1 MTVKLRDY
9 QVEAVNSVFSAWGD
23 GHRRVAIIIA
33 TGGGKTVTFSEII
46 RAFREEHQGFGQPQK
61 VLVLAHRTE
70 LIEQAAATIRRLQPH
85 LSVGVVQGSLN
96 QVHADVIVASQQTIR
111 TEKRISKLPP
121 VGLVV
126 VDECH
131 RVPSATYART
141 LDMLRVNEPDG
152 PLLLGVTATFTRED
166 NKSMS
171 DHFDHVA
178 FRLDVVDLIGQG
190 HLVDVKFK
198 RVLVEGLDLTKV
210 NTTKIGK
217 AKDLEVGSL
226 AAVMEEAGAFGV
238 VAEAYVRYA
247 SDRQGLVFTPTV
259 ESAEHCAE
267 ALNARGISA
276 RAVAGTTS
284 RGERK
289 AILARFAAGELQV
302 VVNCAVL
309 TEGFDMPATSC
320 VVLARP
326 TYSGTLFRQMVGRA
340 LRPAPDSG
348 KTDALVLDL
357 VGSTG
362 RNELRGPEDL
372 VDQDVRGWDEG
383 ETLVQAVK
391 RRVAQAAAERAE
403 REAAEVSGSLAAV
416 ELQPWA
422 VLNKAGMVKDPKVVD
437 DEKPEE
443 TEPKER
449 EEKEPV
455 PEPPPIPRHGW
466 MLESPG
472 GHRFIPVK
480 LPNGLGESVV
490 FIATTQRHG
499 HLVVQ
504 SHPMVGMELVGRFDS
519 SEDAEAELVS
529 YSIHTAKVA
538 QAKTLID
545 PSARWRKN
553 PVSPGARSFAARF
566 WGHELADR
574 CSRAGHAADL
584 ISLGQWSD
592 TVDALAEKILAQS
605 GSL

>member
-1 MTVKLRDY
+1 MSVQLREY
-9 QVEAVNSVFSAWGD
+9 QVDAVNSVFRAWGD
-23 GHRRVAIIIA
+23 GYRRVAMVIA
-33 TGGGKTVTFSEII
+33 TGGGKTVTFSEVI
-46 RAFREEHQGFGQPQK
+46 RAFREEHQDYDQPEK

-85 LSVGVVQGSLN
+85 LSVGVVQGSKN

-166 NKSMS
+166 SKSMT

-178 FRLDVVDLIGQG
+178 FRMDVVDLIESG
-190 HLVDVKFK
+190 HLVDVRFK

-210 NTTKIGK
+210 NVSRTSSG
-217 AKDLEVGSL
+217 KDLEIGSL
-226 AAVMEEAGAFGV
+226 AAIMEEAGAFGV

-247 SDRQGLVFTPTV
+247 SDRQGIVFTPTV
-259 ESAEHCAE
+259 ESAHHCAD

-276 RAVAGTTS
+276 LAVSGTTA
-284 RGERK
+284 RAERRS
-289 AILARFAAGELQV
+289 ILARFAAGEVQV
-302 VVNCAVL
+302 VVNCAIL

-340 LRPAPDSG
+340 IRTAPG
-348 KTDALVLDL
+348 KVDALVLDL

-372 VDQDVRGWDEG
+372 VDQDVRDWGEG
-383 ETLVQAVK
+383 ESLTQAVK
-391 RRVAQAAAERAE
+391 RRVDQVATERAE
-403 REAAEVSGSLAAV
+403 REAAEISGSLAAV

-422 VLNKAGMVKDPKVVD
+422 VLDKAGMVREREVED
-437 DEKPEE
+437 DEQPEE

-449 EEKEPV
+449 QERDPA

-480 LPNGLGESVV
+480 LPNGLGEAVV
-490 FIATTQRHG
+490 FIATTQHHG
-499 HLVVQ
+499 HLVVE
-504 SHPMVGMELVGRFDS
+504 SHPAVGMQLVGRFDS
-519 SEDAEAELVS
+519 IEDAESELVS
-529 YSIHTAKVA
+529 YSISTAKIA

-592 TVDALAEKILAQS
+592 TVDAFAEKILAQS